1 MVDEGQENAISKY
14 YVPFSFEAEQYDRH
28 FKINIGENFD
38 MNKYGARVEEKARA
52 IKELRDVLGTLK
64 YEIWESVPAR
74 LEELIADDWGIY
86 VEERFC
92 EWPYFNPQYIAGL
105 VYQPKDVTSP
115 QKAFAY
121 KKKLIP
127 PKVNAFLLRER

>member
-52 IKELRDVLGTLK
+52 IKELRDVLATLK